1 MQTPRAKYTPG
12 GLSPGQSHQGRVK
25 ETQEQPPKVIPKCF
39 YREDEVVRKRQAL
52 QAEKKKEKKNRKC
65 QFGRPPTTLK

>member
-39 YREDEVVRKRQAL
+39 YREDGQKEAGSASR
-52 QAEKKKEKKNRKC
+52 EKEREEK
-65 QFGRPPTTLK
+65 